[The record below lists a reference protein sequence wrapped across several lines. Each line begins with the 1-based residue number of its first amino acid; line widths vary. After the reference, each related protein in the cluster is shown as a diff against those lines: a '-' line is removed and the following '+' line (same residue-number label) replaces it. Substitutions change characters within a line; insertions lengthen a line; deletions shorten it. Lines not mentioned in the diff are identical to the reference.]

1 MKKLA
6 FFILLSLVTLGVS
19 AQSNL
24 KWNVNAGIGM
34 SNWYG
39 DDTDGTDAKFA
50 YKVGIGL
57 EVPFANT
64 NIWSFQTGL
73 NFISKGVKG
82 DGVTDAWDVVD
93 VTINQLYLELPLMVG
108 ARIHTASNFDLLF
121 KGGPYLAYGV
131 GGKTKIDGVS
141 EKADT
146 FGDDGLKRFDAGLGL
161 GVAFEFGNIVV
172 GVETGTSFTKVA
184 SGLVVLV
191 LITFLHWPLLVIN
204 SDHRYNLTFKYIKN
218 GCFSFRK
225 KQPFFLDEAWFM
237 K

>member
-184 SGLVVLV
+184 SGLV

>member
-184 SGLVVLV
+184 SVLV